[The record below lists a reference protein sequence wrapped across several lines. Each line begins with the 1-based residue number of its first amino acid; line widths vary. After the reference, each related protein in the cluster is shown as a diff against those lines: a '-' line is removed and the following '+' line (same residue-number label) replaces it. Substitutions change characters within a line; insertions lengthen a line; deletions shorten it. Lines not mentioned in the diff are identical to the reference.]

1 MTCAEF
7 EIQLCDYLDGTLGA
21 GERQA
26 LEAHRD
32 QCAGCRQFALD
43 VAGAMAFIER
53 AADVEPPP
61 ELLTRIA
68 FEIPTGHAHSAK
80 RPGLLSLVAGW
91 FRPVLQ
97 PKFAMG
103 MAMTI
108 LSFSL
113 LGRFAGIEPTQ
124 LKPADL
130 HPRVV
135 WAAAED
141 RLHQTWDRVVRYYE
155 GLKVVY
161 EVQTRLKELRE
172 QEDERVKAETQT
184 SPATTTPVTQQPTQ
198 GTSTAP
204 QSTDRKATK

>member
-7 EIQLCDYLDGTLGA
+7 EIQLCDYLDGTLSPA
-21 GERQA
+21 ERQA

-43 VAGAMAFIER
+43 VAGAVAFIER
-53 AADVEPPP
+53 AAEVEPPP
-61 ELLTRIA
+61 ELLTRIS
-68 FEIPTGHAHSAK
+68 FEIPTGRTHAAK
-80 RPGLLSLVAGW
+80 RPGVLSLAAGW

-108 LSFSL
+108 VSFSL
-113 LGRFAGIEPTQ
+113 LGRFAGIEPRQ
-124 LKPADL
+124 LRASDL
-130 HPRVV
+130 SPSAV

-141 RLHQTWDRVVRYYE
+141 RLHKGWDRVIRYYE

-161 EVQTRLKELRE
+161 DIQTRLREMRE
-172 QEDERVKAETQT
+172 QDDDRVKAETQT
-184 SPATTTPVTQQPTQ
+184 APAAGKPAQQPAQ
-198 GTSTAP
+198 AP
-204 QSTDRKATK
+204 ANGKEKK

>member
-7 EIQLCDYLDGTLGA
+7 EVQLCDYLDGTLA
-21 GERQA
+21 PAERQA
-26 LEAHRD
+26 LEGHRD

-43 VAGAMAFIER
+43 VAGAMAFVDR
-53 AADVEPPP
+53 AAEVEPPP

-68 FEIPTGHAHSAK
+68 FEIPTGRTHAAK
-80 RPGLLSLVAGW
+80 RPGLFSLTAGW

-113 LGRFAGIEPTQ
+113 LSRFAGFEPRQ
-124 LKPADL
+124 LKPSDL
-130 HPRVV
+130 RPSAV
-135 WAAAED
+135 WAATED
-141 RLHQTWDRVVRYYE
+141 RLHKGWDRVVRYYE

-161 EVQTRLKELRE
+161 EIQTRLREMRE
-172 QEDERVKAETQT
+172 QEDERVKAETAT
-184 SPATTTPVTQQPTQ
+184 SPAAVKP
-198 GTSTAP
+198 AP
-204 QSTDRKATK
+204 QQSTSEQPNPPGSADRKGAK

>member
-1 MTCAEF
+1 M
-7 EIQLCDYLDGTLGA
+7 
-21 GERQA
+21 
-26 LEAHRD
+26 
-32 QCAGCRQFALD
+32 
-43 VAGAMAFIER
+43 ER

-68 FEIPTGHAHSAK
+68 FEIPTGRAHHAK
-80 RPGLLSLVAGW
+80 RPGLMSAVAAW

-113 LGRFAGIEPTQ
+113 LGRFAGIEPRQ

-130 HPRVV
+130 APTAV

-141 RLHQTWDRVVRYYE
+141 RLHKGWDRVVRYYE

-161 EVQTRLKELRE
+161 DIQTRLREMRE
-172 QEDERVKAETQT
+172 QEDERVKAETQA
-184 SPATTTPVTQQPTQ
+184 SPA
-198 GTSTAP
+198 
-204 QSTDRKATK
+204 ATKPARQAQPPATVPANGKGNQ

>member
-7 EIQLCDYLDGTLGA
+7 EVLLCDYLDGTLDA
-21 GERQA
+21 AERQS

-68 FEIPTGHAHSAK
+68 FEIPTGRSHATK
-80 RPGLLSLVAGW
+80 RPGLLSLIAGW

-113 LGRFAGIEPTQ
+113 LGRFAGIEPRQ
-124 LKPADL
+124 LKPSDL
-130 HPRVV
+130 SPTAV

-141 RLHQTWDRVVRYYE
+141 RLHKTWDRVVRYYE

-161 EVQTRLKELRE
+161 EVQTRLRELRE
-172 QEDERVKAETQT
+172 QEDERVKAETQKP
-184 SPATTTPVTQQPTQ
+184 PASTEPVKQQPAQ
-198 GTSTAP
+198 GQPSVP

>member
-7 EIQLCDYLDGTLGA
+7 EVQLCDYLDGTLSA
-21 GERQA
+21 AERQA

-43 VAGAMAFIER
+43 VAGAMAFMER

-68 FEIPTGHAHSAK
+68 FDIPTGHSHTAK
-80 RPGLLSLVAGW
+80 RPGLLSLVAGRL
-91 FRPVLQ
+91 RPMLQ

-113 LGRFAGIEPTQ
+113 LGRFAGIEPRKLT
-124 LKPADL
+124 PADL

-141 RLHQTWDRVVRYYE
+141 RLHKGWDRVVRYYE

-161 EVQTRLKELRE
+161 EVQTRLREMRE
-172 QEDERVKAETQT
+172 QEDERVKAETQAP
-184 SPATTTPVTQQPTQ
+184 PAATKPVQQ
-198 GTSTAP
+198 
-204 QSTDRKATK
+204 QSTDRKATQ